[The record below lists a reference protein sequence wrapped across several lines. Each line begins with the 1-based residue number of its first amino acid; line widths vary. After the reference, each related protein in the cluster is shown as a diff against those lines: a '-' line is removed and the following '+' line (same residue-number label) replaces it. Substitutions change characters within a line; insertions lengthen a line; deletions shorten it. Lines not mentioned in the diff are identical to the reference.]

1 MGGMQVLEWSFFG
14 PDYIKA
20 IVPIA
25 TSAKHSAWCISWGEA
40 QRQSIY
46 SDPNYLDGYYT
57 ADAVSFY
64 IVSFCGRTSLST
76 LQGLSAGDNETDH
89 ETLSTLCSFLATIGR
104 FGRSKNGSLVNLPF
118 TQLVRVQIRTQS
130 HGPAH
135 VLFRSRTRLPC
146 RGSSSDP

>member
-57 ADAVSFY
+57 ADAVSLH
-64 IVSFCGRTSLST
+64 IVFFCGRTSWLIFFEACRQMTMKLTMS
-76 LQGLSAGDNETDH
+76 LWPPPHLMFIFSHHRSAWAQQEWRH
-89 ETLSTLCSFLATIGR
+89 C
-104 FGRSKNGSLVNLPF
+104 
-118 TQLVRVQIRTQS
+118 
-130 HGPAH
+130 
-135 VLFRSRTRLPC
+135 
-146 RGSSSDP
+146 

>member
-14 PDYIKA
+14 PDYVKA

-57 ADAVSFY
+57 PDAVSERTDIITFFHLPHSFERKL
-64 IVSFCGRTSLST
+64 IVDLFT
-76 LQGLSAGDNETDH
+76 QQQ
-89 ETLSTLCSFLATIGR
+89 LAPFSGPWR
-104 FGRSKNGSLVNLPF
+104 CKNGGPVDLPIPK
-118 TQLVRVQIRTQS
+118 LI
-130 HGPAH
+130 
-135 VLFRSRTRLPC
+135 
-146 RGSSSDP
+146 

>member
-1 MGGMQVLEWSFFG
+1 MQLINRLHKLILDDLGVKSVAICIGGSMGGMQVLEWSFFG

-57 ADAVSFY
+57 ADAVSLY
-64 IVSFCGRTSLST
+64 IVFFCGRAS
-76 LQGLSAGDNETDH
+76 
-89 ETLSTLCSFLATIGR
+89 
-104 FGRSKNGSLVNLPF
+104 
-118 TQLVRVQIRTQS
+118 
-130 HGPAH
+130 
-135 VLFRSRTRLPC
+135 
-146 RGSSSDP
+146 